1 MAFRKSASKD
11 RQSRL
16 PVSLRSVVDKQSPLA
31 IINSL
36 HWTVAKGQPVPSP
49 AYRSG
54 GILGS
59 MLDKFAAKNPHACV
73 WDESRFSL
81 N

>member
-1 MAFRKSASKD
+1 MIFRKSASKD

-54 GILGS
+54 GILSS
-59 MLDKFAAKNPHACV
+59 MLDKHAVSAC
-73 WDESRFSL
+73 FFIQ
-81 N
+81 